1 MLLTPWV
8 VIPIFAALME
18 VVFIR
23 VEERML
29 AERFGPA
36 WLAYKEKVR
45 RWI

>member
-1 MLLTPWV
+1 
-8 VIPIFAALME
+8 ME

-29 AERFGPA
+29 EEKFGQA

-45 RWI
+45 RWL